1 MISEIQAEANQA
13 NAQQST
19 GPRTEEGKARSAQNA
34 IKHGA
39 FAKSIILPGESE
51 IEFKMLHDAFI
62 NDHNTE
68 RDTERSL
75 VRGLAETQWRLNRL
89 RRWEAAAMDQALES
103 GDLESKALLN
113 YTLIE
118 QRLVRTFQTTLKLLK
133 DTQAPRL
140 AELERQFRIACE
152 ICQYHMTNNQHWEP
166 KLDGFVFLKEDI
178 EAAINR
184 RYLLDKATKGV
195 RLSFNPDLTLRM
207 PRKKA
212 A

>member
-51 IEFKMLHDAFI
+51 IEFKILHDAFI
-62 NDHNTE
+62 KDHNPE
-68 RDTERSL
+68 GETERSL

-89 RRWEAAAMDQALES
+89 RRWEAASMDQALES
-103 GDLESKALLN
+103 GDLESKNLLN

-152 ICQYHMTNNQHWEP
+152 ISQYHIANNHHWEP

-184 RYLLDKATKGV
+184 RHLLEKATKSV
-195 RLSFNPDLTLRM
+195 RLSFNPDLTPRL